1 MAKTTRE
8 LFDIFATRVAEIL
21 RDRFGMDPEPLLVA
35 RRGQFTMEGLVSRA
49 PDGAPVWHRVELTR
63 EQLEW
68 KGPNAMA
75 EAFVQEYIA
84 AFRAAERR

>member
-1 MAKTTRE
+1 MAKNSLE
-8 LFDIFATRVAEIL
+8 LFDIFAARVAEIL
-21 RDRFGMDPEPLLVA
+21 RHRFGMDPEPLLVA
-35 RRGQFTMEGLVSRA
+35 RRDQFTIEGLVSRA
-49 PDGAPVWHRVELTR
+49 PNGAPVWHRVHLTR

-84 AFRAAERR
+84 AFRAAEPR

>member
-1 MAKTTRE
+1 VAKSRQE
-8 LFDIFATRVAEIL
+8 LFDIFAIRVAEIL
-21 RDRFGMDPEPLLVA
+21 RDRFGMDPAPLLVA
-35 RRGQFTMEGLVSRA
+35 RREQFTMEGLVSRA
-49 PDGAPVWHRVELTR
+49 PRGAPIWHRVHLTP

-84 AFRAAERR
+84 AFRAAEPR